1 MDACLDLGRRVLG
14 RCPTSSR
21 ILIQGEK
28 PEDISSIH
36 QDEEKEIEDRFA
48 MSSFLENLTIVVF
61 VEEAKKGKDGID
73 EDVKGLEKER
83 QVSMV
88 KMNAVD

>member
-1 MDACLDLGRRVLG
+1 MDACRDLGRRVLG

-36 QDEEKEIEDRFA
+36 QDEEKEKEEEN

>member
-1 MDACLDLGRRVLG
+1 
-14 RCPTSSR
+14 
-21 ILIQGEK
+21 
-28 PEDISSIH
+28 
-36 QDEEKEIEDRFA
+36 
-48 MSSFLENLTIVVF
+48 MSSFLENLTIIVF
-61 VEEAKKGKDGID
+61 VEEAKKGKDVID

>member
-36 QDEEKEIEDRFA
+36 QDEEKEKEEEN

>member
-36 QDEEKEIEDRFA
+36 QEKE
-48 MSSFLENLTIVVF
+48 
-61 VEEAKKGKDGID
+61 K
-73 EDVKGLEKER
+73 EKEEEIEIDLLCR
-83 QVSMV
+83 DFW
-88 KMNAVD
+88 KI

>member
-1 MDACLDLGRRVLG
+1 MDACRDLGRRVLG

-36 QDEEKEIEDRFA
+36 QDEEKEKEEEN

-61 VEEAKKGKDGID
+61 VEEAK
-73 EDVKGLEKER
+73 ER
-83 QVSMV
+83 ME
-88 KMNAVD
+88 

>member
-1 MDACLDLGRRVLG
+1 VPNKFTNFNPRRKTRRHFVNTP
-14 RCPTSSR
+14 RR
-21 ILIQGEK
+21 R
-28 PEDISSIH
+28 
-36 QDEEKEIEDRFA
+36 KEIEDRFA

>member
-1 MDACLDLGRRVLG
+1 MDACRDLGRRVLG

-36 QDEEKEIEDRFA
+36 QDEEKEKEEEN

-61 VEEAKKGKDGID
+61 VEEAKKGKDVID

>member
-36 QDEEKEIEDRFA
+36 QDEEKEKEEEN

-61 VEEAKKGKDGID
+61 VEEAKKGKDVID

>member
-1 MDACLDLGRRVLG
+1 MDACRDLGRRVLG

-36 QDEEKEIEDRFA
+36 QEEEIEIDLLCRRFWK
-48 MSSFLENLTIVVF
+48 I
-61 VEEAKKGKDGID
+61 
-73 EDVKGLEKER
+73 
-83 QVSMV
+83 
-88 KMNAVD
+88 